1 MLSNTLRLKVI
12 HILHSRCH
20 PKIIGDALKNKQKNK
35 YILFMGFKG
44 THREKGPSNETPEFR
59 KSMNMEIWV
68 VGTSNQ
74 LFIRRS

>member
-1 MLSNTLRLKVI
+1 
-12 HILHSRCH
+12 
-20 PKIIGDALKNKQKNK
+20 
-35 YILFMGFKG
+35 MGFKG
-44 THREKGPSNETPEFR
+44 THSEKGPSNETPEFR